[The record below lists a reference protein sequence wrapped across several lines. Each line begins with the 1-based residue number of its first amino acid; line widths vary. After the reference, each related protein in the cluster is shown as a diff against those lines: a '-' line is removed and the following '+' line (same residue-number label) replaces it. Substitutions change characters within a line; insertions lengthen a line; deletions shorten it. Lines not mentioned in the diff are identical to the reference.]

1 MTPPRTPLPPSRS
14 SSSRAGP
21 TASGAGRI
29 VLTAVFCS
37 VLASATTCF
46 VIIRFSL
53 VSPAAKSVPT
63 VATLPSLPTDRKP
76 VATSNRAAARGA
88 DPVASYEPAP
98 IELADVLTSPPPTLT
113 VQREVAAAAPA
124 VLELIATVRNPE
136 YGFIV
141 GSKHSQLGRELQ
153 AVETLAN
160 RLTQNP
166 GLTPDETATLLSQYS
181 AALTTAINRA
191 ENIASRETE
200 DPTSVEISRTL
211 KARLEQT
218 RDALPQP

>member
-1 MTPPRTPLPPSRS
+1 MTPPRTTPPPSRS
-14 SSSRAGP
+14 SPSRASSATP
-21 TASGAGRI
+21 GAGGV
-29 VLTAVFCS
+29 VLLAVFCS
-37 VLASATTCF
+37 VLASAATCF

-53 VSPAAKSVPT
+53 VSPAAKPAAT
-63 VATLPSLPTDRKP
+63 VATFPPLPTDRKP
-76 VATSNRAAARGA
+76 AATSNRAAARGA

-98 IELADVLTSPPPTLT
+98 IELTEVLTSPPPNLT
-113 VQREVAAAAPA
+113 VQRQVAAAAPA

-136 YGFIV
+136 YGYIV

-153 AVETLAN
+153 TIETLAN
-160 RLTQNP
+160 RITQNP
-166 GLTPDETATLLSQYS
+166 SLTADETATLLTQYS
-181 AALTTAINRA
+181 NALTAAINRA